1 MKALLVFLAAL
12 IFFAGCGCS
21 KSQHC
26 ITVEGNYLGADG
38 KFTYCYDSRSKEYGS
53 LAFKR
58 DDGQESIVITKE
70 EAEIINEKIRNK
82 GDAGAKSAKHPFI
95 ELKNHTQMSDK

>member
-1 MKALLVFLAAL
+1 MKILGIFLAAF
-12 IFFAGCGCS
+12 IIFAGCGCS

-26 ITVEGNYLGADG
+26 ITVEGEYLGADG

-58 DDGQESIVITKE
+58 NDGQESIVITKE
-70 EAEIINEKIRNK
+70 EAEAINEKLRDK
-82 GDAGAKSAKHPFI
+82 GDAGAKSAKHPFV
-95 ELKNHTQMSDK
+95 ELRSHTK